1 MAGSQRSTIFGAEA
15 ERYDRFRPSYPAE
28 IIDRLVEHRPAVAVD
43 AGCGTGKAAR
53 LVVERDVAV
62 VGVEPDHRMA
72 AIARRYGIDV
82 TVSTL
87 EDWDAIEC
95 DLMYSAQAWH
105 WFDPLRGAQVAAV
118 SIRPGGQWAAFWNY
132 ESDESFAS
140 ARDGV
145 YRQLSPDLLDQ
156 HASSHEDGF
165 RATIAHGLESTGAF
179 GELVVDDVA
188 WTDHV
193 TVADAVER
201 LASHSHHRL
210 LEPDLAAAIN
220 EALLIELGAPT
231 DVLDLSYT
239 TRIFTADRR

>member
-1 MAGSQRSTIFGAEA
+1 MVKPSDTTVFGRATQLRSSIDWSSIVQPLRSTPVA
-15 ERYDRFRPSYPAE
+15 ERG
-28 IIDRLVEHRPAVAVD
+28 RLQ
-43 AGCGTGKAAR
+43 GSS
-53 LVVERDVAV
+53 LERDVAV

-87 EDWDAIEC
+87 EDWNPIAC

-105 WFDPLRGAQVAAV
+105 WVDPLRGARVASV
-118 SIRPGGQWAAFWNY
+118 SIRPGGRWAAFWNY

-156 HASSHEDGF
+156 HASSHEDEF
-165 RATIAHGLESTGAF
+165 RATIAQGLESTGAF
-179 GELVVDDVA
+179 GDLVIGDVA

-193 TVADAVER
+193 TVSDAVER

-210 LEPDLAAAIN
+210 LGPDLSAAIN
-220 EALLIELGAPT
+220 RALQIELGAPT

-239 TRIFTADRR
+239 TRIFSADRR